1 LRSQTKSTQG
11 GTRDPAPQWAQQ
23 LDQLERSAELIERLL
38 GDPQLRRRFRSDPA
52 TVLVEAGLPELAA
65 GLGPGRRAMMTLE
78 LRESR
83 SSLAGMMVAAAA
95 EGVDFAHFAER
106 AVPDLAHDAGH
117 ALDHLV
123 SESKHAAP
131 AHDPAAVRPAE
142 AAPAKPSIGPPAR
155 IPKLDSPAAAAHP
168 ARSAPP
174 RITPRLVNRR
184 TTRLR
189 TPGPHTTSPPRRPR

>member
-106 AVPDLAHDAGH
+106 AVPDLAHD
-117 ALDHLV
+117 
-123 SESKHAAP
+123 P
-131 AHDPAAVRPAE
+131 
-142 AAPAKPSIGPPAR
+142 
-155 IPKLDSPAAAAHP
+155 AAHP
-168 ARSAPP
+168 QAAHHQPAAQAPVTPVPEPGSVLSYPGDQATPQQLAAWMGARAQQAGLPP
-174 RITPRLVNRR
+174 ELPVMAALTESGRAVRR
-184 TTRLR
+184 RG
-189 TPGPHTTSPPRRPR
+189 PGG